1 MPGMANSRRLMN
13 SWRDTGYGK
22 NAENGEHR
30 NGQQIAAI
38 ELENL
43 CQHTLSG
50 LNRRVNTAF
59 VCTGIIHV
67 RMDECIGMCLLHAM
81 RFAVRARMGM
91 SAHDPTGH
99 KGYSQKQNQLG

>member
-13 SWRDTGYGK
+13 NWRDTGCGK

-38 ELENL
+38 ELEKL

-50 LNRRVNTAF
+50 LHRRVHTAF
-59 VCTGIIHV
+59 VCTGIIQV
-67 RMDECIGMCLLHAM
+67 RKDECLGMRLLNAM
-81 RFAVRARMGM
+81 RFAVRTRMGM
-91 SAHDPTGH
+91 SAHDPTRHEG
-99 KGYSQKQNQLG
+99 